1 MPIETGASPLARSEG
16 AACLGEV
23 VVRFADADGLIA
35 SNKTDPLECPLPSKA
50 ACQPLDLESSVTNP

>member
-1 MPIETGASPLARSEG
+1 MPIEAGAPPLARSEG

-35 SNKTDPLECPLPSKA
+35 SHEA
-50 ACQPLDLESSVTNP
+50 DLSSVRFGSIFGVDLGRSP